1 MQDGAASL
9 LRRHLA
15 LSADEKKP
23 EPPPAS
29 PARFWPLC
37 ANTIPVPAPPPANPT
52 PTATILN
59 GIRIQRLKNKFGTQS
74 LPTDE
79 LVLENTRGW
88 LIGQERQDVEEIS
101 SILTLTRIYSTV
113 AA

>member
-15 LSADEKKP
+15 LSADEKKVF
-23 EPPPAS
+23 ENAYRHLTS
-29 PARFWPLC
+29 L
-37 ANTIPVPAPPPANPT
+37 PAPPPANPT